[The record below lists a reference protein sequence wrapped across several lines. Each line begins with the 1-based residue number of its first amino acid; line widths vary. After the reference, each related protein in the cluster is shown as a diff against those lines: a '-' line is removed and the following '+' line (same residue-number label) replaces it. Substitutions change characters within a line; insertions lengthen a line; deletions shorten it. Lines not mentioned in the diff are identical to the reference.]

1 MGTGACAISP
11 ASLPADTPP
20 QALARRELQ
29 AIHEL
34 LLQAHPGA
42 IDEDNPAYRVRIET
56 GYQQALARVTEVQDN
71 RDAGSLARWY
81 VLGFNDIHLSL
92 STDVPWGDDTI
103 TNGWHAARDASGI
116 ARVHAT
122 LPDWAVELPPLGAQ
136 WLHCDGLGAQEI
148 FATEVQPYI
157 GRQPAAVVDWETA
170 RFLSVPAMSS
180 HRKSACT
187 FRLADGSERR
197 FVQHYQAVG
206 ELRLAALLDADPYPL
221 GPAERV
227 NDMAMLPDGTVWVK
241 AGQFM
246 LDQEGE
252 TQLAA
257 LERRLEAARN
267 TPRIVFDARGNSGGS
282 SDVGDR
288 IFQAATGGLVT
299 DDTGLPPL
307 PRPHALWRVSEA
319 NIKALEHRIAM
330 LSQALGEDHEVTRSE
345 HDRREALRAALERK
359 ESWWVQ
365 QGDEP
370 VPSREEAQRRHARL
384 REFEGQVVLLTDG
397 VCVSACL
404 DFADRVRAVPGSLHL
419 GETTDFDSVYIDLGF
434 LKLPSGN
441 FLRLPLKVWRNRV
454 RADSQ
459 PWIPDIPLP
468 VTGRS
473 DADVQAEV
481 LRVLQNP
488 TRGQRS

>member
-1 MGTGACAISP
+1 MAGCAISP
-11 ASLPADTPP
+11 ASLPADSPP
-20 QALARRELQ
+20 QALARRELR
-29 AIHEL
+29 AIHGL

-56 GYQQALARVTEVQDN
+56 GYQQALARLPEVQDEH
-71 RDAGSLARWY
+71 DAGSLARWY
-81 VLGFNDIHLSL
+81 VFGFNDIHLGL
-92 STDVPWGDDTI
+92 STDVPWGDATI

-116 ARVHAT
+116 ARVRAT
-122 LPDWAVELPPLGAQ
+122 LPDWPVELPPLGAQ
-136 WLHCDGLGAQEI
+136 WLHCDGMGPQEI
-148 FATEVQPYI
+148 FAREVQPYI
-157 GRQPAAVVDWETA
+157 GRQPAATVDWETA

-180 HRKSACT
+180 LRKSACT
-187 FRLADGSERR
+187 FRLADGSEQRL
-197 FVQHYQAVG
+197 VQHYQAVG
-206 ELRLAALLDADPYPL
+206 ELRLAALLDADAYPL

-227 NDMAMLPDGTVWVK
+227 NDMALLPDGTLWVK

-246 LDQEGE
+246 LDQDGE
-252 TQLAA
+252 TRLAA
-257 LERRLEAARN
+257 LEGRLAAARSAL
-267 TPRIVFDARGNSGGS
+267 RIVFDARGNSGGS

-288 IFQAATGGLVT
+288 IFQAATGGLAT
-299 DDTGLPPL
+299 DDRGLPPL

-319 NIKALEHRIAM
+319 NILAMAHRIAM
-330 LSQALGEDHEVTRSE
+330 LSQALGEDHEVTRGE
-345 HDRREALRAALERK
+345 RARRDALRAALERK
-359 ESWWVQ
+359 ESWWIQ

-384 REFEGQVVLLTDG
+384 REFGGQVVLLTDG

-419 GETTDFDSVYIDLGF
+419 GETTDFDSVYIDVGL

-441 FLRLPLKVWRNRV
+441 FLRLPLKVWRNRL
-454 RADSQ
+454 RANDQ
-459 PWIPDIPLP
+459 PWIPEIPLR

-488 TRGQRS
+488 TR